1 MTNLFISL
9 AISEGNVLVH
19 WFGCGGF
26 LIHSR
31 WGCSR
36 SPAVI
41 IAYLI
46 SQLDY
51 TYEDAVEHVKDVH
64 FWVNLN
70 SGIFHYCR
78 LILRFR

>member
-9 AISEGNVLVH
+9 AISEGNILVH
-19 WFGCGGF
+19 WFGYEGF

-31 WGCSR
+31 QGYSR

-51 TYEDAVEHVKDVH
+51 TYDDAVGCIRNVCRME
-64 FWVNLN
+64 LN
-70 SGIFHYCR
+70 SGSIVIHTS
-78 LILRFR
+78 